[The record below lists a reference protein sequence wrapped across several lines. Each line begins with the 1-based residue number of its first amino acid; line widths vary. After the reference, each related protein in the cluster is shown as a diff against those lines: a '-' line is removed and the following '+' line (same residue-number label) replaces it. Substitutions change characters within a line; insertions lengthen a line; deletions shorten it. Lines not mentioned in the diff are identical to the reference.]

1 MADGNTLLTEF
12 RDALLDIVVSKDKD
26 LPTVL
31 AHYTTTDGLLSMME
45 KSELWFSDARFL
57 SDTTELNYGI
67 RLMEEIFEGRQRQL
81 RDAGIL
87 ASMSFHGHP
96 LRGYLIDTFSNAISP
111 YIFCLCENANQLS
124 QWRSYSNTRG
134 YSICFLAR
142 ELLRLKPDLRGKSP
156 DQTFL
161 CKVVYEEDK
170 QREIAEAVVGVIIQF
185 AKRLKQVPPLPG
197 ETELPLS
204 FLVMAAK
211 GMLDCVIQ
219 FKDSCFQEEQEW
231 RVYCWI
237 AKDDQNLLSYRN
249 KADLILPYLVM
260 KNPNEEHLLPING
273 IYFSSSSDEQMRD
286 KGLRMLCY
294 RYGYRNVSVIANG
307 LPPFR

>member
-1 MADGNTLLTEF
+1 M
-12 RDALLDIVVSKDKD
+12 
-26 LPTVL
+26 VL
-31 AHYTTTDGLLSMME
+31 RRPIS
-45 KSELWFSDARFL
+45 

-67 RLMEEIFEGRQRQL
+67 KLMEEIFESKERQL

-96 LRGYLIDTFSNAISP
+96 LKGYLTDTFSNAIAP

-142 ELLRLKPDLRGKSP
+142 ELLRLKPDLSGKSP

-170 QREIAEAVVGVIIQF
+170 QREIAEAVVEVIIRF
-185 AKRLKQVPPLPG
+185 AKRFKQVPPLPG

-219 FKDSCFQEEQEW
+219 FKDSCFQ
-231 RVYCWI
+231 
-237 AKDDQNLLSYRN
+237 KKQNGEFT
-249 KADLILPYLVM
+249 A
-260 KNPNEEHLLPING
+260 G
-273 IYFSSSSDEQMRD
+273 
-286 KGLRMLCY
+286 
-294 RYGYRNVSVIANG
+294 
-307 LPPFR
+307 